1 MHNTNCLLSISL
13 DCMMYFLINFFIYFK
28 NIKK

>member
-13 DCMMYFLINFFIYFK
+13 DYMMYFLINFFIYFK